1 MFSTFSKILITVFV
15 LAAMAG
21 LTEAQTVRDG
31 LISYWSFNEDTI
43 KGNIVSDL
51 WGDNDGEMINDPLE
65 VEGIYGEALEFTGDN
80 HVDVPDSDSLQWM
93 TGESAVT
100 AWALRTGPGETERG
114 GIVEKGNGGIENT
127 PMLLREWT
135 AGTVDFE
142 VRICP
147 EDCPH
152 DWFKLQSDSIA
163 LIDDEWV
170 FLAGTFDGQDQKI
183 YVNGVLDGT
192 LANPGGY
199 GNNDWPLRF
208 GWDPLGGAKLF
219 KDANPNPARHFVGV
233 IDEIAIYD
241 RALTPDEINQNM
253 GAVEGVA
260 AVDPAGKL
268 SSTWGEIKAEIAR

>member
-21 LTEAQTVRDG
+21 LTEAQIVRDG

-43 KGNIVSDL
+43 KGDKVSDL

-65 VEGIYGEALEFTGDN
+65 VEGVYGEALEFTGLN
-80 HVDVPDSDSLQWM
+80 HVDVQDSESLQWK

-100 AWALRTGPGETERG
+100 CWALRTGPGQTERG
-114 GIVEKGNGGIENT
+114 GIVEKGNGGVANS

-135 AGTVDFE
+135 GGTVDFE
-142 VRICP
+142 VRNWEFTP
-147 EDCPH
+147 DGNF
-152 DWFKLQSDSIA
+152 FKLQSDSIA
-163 LIDDEWV
+163 LIDDVWV
-170 FLAGTFDGQDQKI
+170 FLAGTYDGQLTKI
-183 YVNGVLDGT
+183 YLNGVLDAT

-199 GNNDWPLRF
+199 ANNDWPLRF
-208 GWDPLGGAKLF
+208 GWDPEDTR
-219 KDANPNPARHFVGV
+219 DAPRQERHFVGV

-241 RALTPDEINQNM
+241 RALTPDEVMQNM

-268 SSTWGEIKAEIAR
+268 SSTWGEIKAKIAR

>member
-43 KGNIVSDL
+43 KGDKVSDL

-65 VEGIYGEALEFTGDN
+65 VEGVYGEALEFTGLN
-80 HVDVPDSDSLQWM
+80 HVTVPDNESLQWK

-100 AWALRTGPGETERG
+100 CWALRTGPGQTERG
-114 GIVEKGNGGIENT
+114 GIVEKGNGGVANS

-135 AGTVDFE
+135 GGTVDFE
-142 VRICP
+142 VRNWEFTP
-147 EDCPH
+147 DGNF
-152 DWFKLQSDSIA
+152 FKLQSDSIA
-163 LIDDEWV
+163 LIDDVWV
-170 FLAGTFDGQDQKI
+170 FLAGTYDGQLTKI
-183 YVNGVLDGT
+183 YLNGVLDAT

-199 GNNDWPLRF
+199 ANNDWPLRF
-208 GWDPLGGAKLF
+208 GWDPEDTR
-219 KDANPNPARHFVGV
+219 DAPRQERHFVGV

-241 RALTPDEINQNM
+241 RALTPDEVMQNM
-253 GAVEGVA
+253 GAVEGVV

-268 SSTWGEIKAEIAR
+268 SSTWGEIKAKIAR

>member
-31 LISYWSFNEDTI
+31 LISYWSFDEDTI
-43 KGNIVSDL
+43 KGDNVSDL

-80 HVDVPDSDSLQWM
+80 HVVVPDSESLQWM

-100 AWALRTGPGETERG
+100 AWALRTGPGPTERG
-114 GIVEKGNGGIENT
+114 GIVEKGNGGIDDT

-135 AGTVDFE
+135 GGTADFE
-142 VRICP
+142 VRSGKASP
-147 EDCPH
+147 DRNF
-152 DWFKLQSDSIA
+152 FKLQSDSIA
-163 LIDDEWV
+163 LIDDVWV
-170 FLAGTFDGQDQKI
+170 FLAGTFDGQLTKI

-199 GNNDWPLRF
+199 ENNDWALLF
-208 GWDPLGGAKLF
+208 GWDPNWLR
-219 KDANPNPARHFVGV
+219 DDPDPARHFVGV

-241 RALTPDEINQNM
+241 RALTPDEVMQNM
-253 GAVEGVA
+253 GAAEGVA

-268 SSTWGEIKAEIAR
+268 SSTWGEIKAKIAR

>member
-21 LTEAQTVRDG
+21 LTEAQIVRDG

-43 KGNIVSDL
+43 KGDKVSDL

-65 VEGIYGEALEFTGDN
+65 VEGVYGEALEFTGLN
-80 HVDVPDSDSLQWM
+80 HVDVQDSESLQWK

-100 AWALRTGPGETERG
+100 AWALRTGPGQTERG

-135 AGTVDFE
+135 GGTVDFE
-142 VRICP
+142 VRNWEFTP
-147 EDCPH
+147 DGNF
-152 DWFKLQSDSIA
+152 FKLQSDSIA
-163 LIDDEWV
+163 LIDDVWV
-170 FLAGTFDGQDQKI
+170 FLAGTYDGQLTKI
-183 YVNGVLDGT
+183 YLNGVLDAT

-199 GNNDWPLRF
+199 ANNDWPLRF
-208 GWDPLGGAKLF
+208 GWDPEDTR
-219 KDANPNPARHFVGV
+219 DAPRQERHFVGV

-241 RALTPDEINQNM
+241 RALTPDEVMQNM

-268 SSTWGEIKAEIAR
+268 SSTWGEIKAKIAR